1 MGARLEGSASKAG
14 LALLGLLSAAGFVPL
29 LVAAPTVVGSG
40 RAAVAMRP
48 ASSVPTPEV
57 PLGPR
62 TEEHIVVFVPEAVPS
77 DAPAPVLSAPE
88 PTPDPVPTPVEAPAP
103 PPPPPVPAPE
113 ELVAVAPEESAP
125 SGLAALGGGLTT
137 AAAPASAILP
147 VPLVETVVAPLLGS
161 LLGR

>member
-29 LVAAPTVVGSG
+29 LVAAPTIIGDG
-40 RAAVAMRP
+40 RSAVAMRP
-48 ASSVPTPEV
+48 LSPRPTPVV

-62 TEEHIVVFVPEAVPS
+62 RVEHSVVFVPEAVPS
-77 DAPAPVLSAPE
+77 DAPPPLLPAPE
-88 PTPDPVPTPVEAPAP
+88 PPVAPEPAAVETPAPTPAP
-103 PPPPPVPAPE
+103 PAPAPE
-113 ELVAVAPEESAP
+113 ELVAVAPVDPAP
-125 SGLAALGGGLTT
+125 SGFVALGGGLTT
-137 AAAPASAILP
+137 AAAPATSLVP